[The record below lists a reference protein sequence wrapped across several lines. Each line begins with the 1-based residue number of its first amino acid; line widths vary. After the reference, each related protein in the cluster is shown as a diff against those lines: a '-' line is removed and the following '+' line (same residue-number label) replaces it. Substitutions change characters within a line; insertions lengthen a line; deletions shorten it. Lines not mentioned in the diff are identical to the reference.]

1 MKKILATL
9 AVVAAATACA
19 SPANAAVVGQRCVTR
34 AEYEQAS
41 IGWHN
46 RRVGDLFDS
55 DGRVQQTLP
64 SGGQVKT
71 YQACFRSVEVDGVSV
86 RRVVMVQYNGDRA
99 ARQIGLVS

>member
-9 AVVAAATACA
+9 AVAVAATVCA
-19 SPANAAVVGQRCVTR
+19 PPANAAVEQRCVTR
-34 AEYEQAS
+34 GEYEQAS

-46 RRVGDLFDS
+46 RRVDNLFDS
-55 DGRVQQTLP
+55 DGRVRQTLP
-64 SGGQVKT
+64 SGAQVKT

-86 RRVVMVQYNGDRA
+86 RRVVMVVYNGDRA